1 MVLDLNTAL
10 NVLLGYAVDFVGVT
24 SVPATCCNDV
34 ILTMGIYY
42 GTMDLLPQH
51 LWPLSK
57 GAGAVVPG
65 LADGRARGLR
75 TVL

>member
-1 MVLDLNTAL
+1 MVLNLNTAL

-24 SVPATCCNDV
+24 SVPATCCNNV
-34 ILTMGIYY
+34 ILTVGIYY

-65 LADGRARGLR
+65 LADGRARGRR

>member
-1 MVLDLNTAL
+1 MVLNLNTAP
-10 NVLLGYAVDFVGVT
+10 NMLLGYAVDFVGVT
-24 SVPATCCNDV
+24 GVPATCCSND
-34 ILTMGIYY
+34 IFIMGIYY
-42 GTMDLLPQH
+42 GTMDLLSQQ

-65 LADGRARGLR
+65 LAVGRARGLR

>member
-51 LWPLSK
+51 LWPL
-57 GAGAVVPG
+57 
-65 LADGRARGLR
+65 
-75 TVL
+75 

>member
-1 MVLDLNTAL
+1 MVLNLNTAPDM
-10 NVLLGYAVDFVGVT
+10 LLGYAVDFVGVT
-24 SVPATCCNDV
+24 GVPTTCCNDE
-34 ILTMGIYY
+34 IFIMGIYY
-42 GTMDLLPQH
+42 GTMDLLSQQ

-65 LADGRARGLR
+65 LAVGRARGLR

>member
-1 MVLDLNTAL
+1 MVPDLNTAL
-10 NVLLGYAVDFVGVT
+10 NVLLGYAIDFVGVT
-24 SVPATCCNDV
+24 SVPATCCNNV

-42 GTMDLLPQH
+42 GTMDLFPQH

-57 GAGAVVPG
+57 DAGTVVPG

>member
-1 MVLDLNTAL
+1 MVPDLNTAL
-10 NVLLGYAVDFVGVT
+10 NVLLGYAIDFVGVT
-24 SVPATCCNDV
+24 SVPATCCNNV

-42 GTMDLLPQH
+42 GTMDLFPQH

-57 GAGAVVPG
+57 GVGAVVPG
-65 LADGRARGLR
+65 LTDGRARGLR